1 MIHQQ
6 YQFQISRDVRKQFI
20 LLPAT
25 PVVTKAKNPNH
36 HHRYISV
43 NRWELSWNSHV
54 VSLTRSP
61 HLPYQ
66 KPATIQRI
74 ALIHK
79 DLLPFIVEWNTYRH
93 IDSDL
98 LKWNWTMRRP
108 LSVREWILLSPLIC
122 LYASIALWF
131 FCQIPR
137 KPDCISSI
145 PNGLRTLAVITGTQL
160 TCSSCLSLNKQT
172 QHHFQAVYSAAY
184 DSSNDNIIPYI
195 ETAKCGHTN
204 HIQIELLDAHH
215 CCRVE

>member
-1 MIHQQ
+1 MRIELE
-6 YQFQISRDVRKQFI
+6 FTCSVINSKPT
-20 LLPAT
+20 LALP
-25 PVVTKAKNPNH
+25 KASH
-36 HHRYISV
+36 YTE
-43 NRWELSWNSHV
+43 NRINSQ
-54 VSLTRSP
+54 RS
-61 HLPYQ
+61 
-66 KPATIQRI
+66 I
-74 ALIHK
+74 A
-79 DLLPFIVEWNTYRH
+79 VYRRH